1 MVSTDSRIKAVI
13 FDMDGTLA
21 DTERLKAM
29 AYADCLKEILDLP
42 DPDPRVLP
50 LYTAYVGNTDRALCE
65 AMVDRFGLVGPLTP
79 YVEKMQVMFAWEALH
94 EIRLAYYRD
103 TYGMPGMIAQNQI
116 THNVELLRHFKAT
129 GRIVAVATSSMTDEA
144 SRVLKAIGVFDLLEA
159 LVGRDQVTNAK
170 PHPEIYLHTAELL
183 RQPPDACLV
192 IEDSPLGAASATAAE
207 MTCLIVPNA
216 FTEKV
221 LAEREPVRNQWVIQ
235 NPPFVIDEAERVIAT
250 L

>member
-1 MVSTDSRIKAVI
+1 
-13 FDMDGTLA
+13 MDGTLA

-29 AYADCLKEILDLP
+29 AYADCLKEILNLP

-65 AMVDRFGLVGPLTP
+65 AMVDHFGLVEPLTP
-79 YVEKMQVMFAWEALH
+79 YVEKLEVLAAWEALH

-103 TYGMPGMIAQNQI
+103 TYGKPEVIAQNQI
-116 THNVELLRHFKAT
+116 THNVELLRHFKST

-144 SRVLKAIGVFDLLEA
+144 SRVLKAIGVFDLLDA

-183 RQPPDACLV
+183 RQPPEACLV
-192 IEDSPLGAASATAAE
+192 VEDSPLGAASATAAK
-207 MTCLIVPNA
+207 MPCLVVPNA

-221 LAEREPVRNQWVIQ
+221 LAEREPVPNQWVIDDTSD
-235 NPPFVIDEAERVIAT
+235 VIGEAERIIAT